1 VFGDLVRAEDAA
13 GEPLP
18 FIPPHRLGA
27 ELSLDSRRMRI
38 GLGAIWHDDQTRV
51 ADDERSTAGYTMVNV
66 DLSLRPTLAG
76 REVLLFVRGS
86 NLLDEEARRHTSAL
100 KDYAPLA
107 GRAVSAG
114 VRWTF

>member
-1 VFGDLVRAEDAA
+1 
-13 GEPLP
+13 
-18 FIPPHRLGA
+18 
-27 ELSLDSRRMRI
+27 
-38 GLGAIWHDDQTRV
+38 
-51 ADDERSTAGYTMVNV
+51 MVNV